1 MKVEVRPLAE
11 ADLPAGRICN
21 RAAFA
26 AFYGMPDASAFRP
39 GADVI
44 GPRWR
49 AWPEGAVA
57 VDVDGA
63 LAALGLMM
71 HWGSVCILGP
81 LTVLPKYWNTGLARR
96 IMAALIEV
104 IEREKFAFTGLYTHP
119 QSPTHIRLYEDH
131 GFVMQRI
138 TAVMAKAPKAT
149 DAPAGLAFFSE
160 AADPKGE
167 LDAMQALTH
176 RIEPGLDLRREVR
189 AVAAGGLGETLMLRD
204 DHGLAGFAVCHHG
217 PDSEASE
224 GQMLVKFA
232 GAASGA
238 QAPDRFA
245 RLLAA
250 IENHAG
256 QRKLA
261 KVIAGT
267 NAGRS
272 EAYRIMKEAG
282 YRTTMNGIAM
292 MRPAIEGYNHPEKFV
307 IDDWR

>member
-1 MKVEVRPLAE
+1 MKVETRPLTE
-11 ADLPAGRICN
+11 ADLPAARICN
-21 RAAFA
+21 RTAFST
-26 AFYGMPDASAFRP
+26 FYGMPDPSAFRR

-49 AWPEGAVA
+49 VWPEGAMA
-57 VDVDGA
+57 VDVDGS
-63 LAALGLMM
+63 LAAVGLMM

-96 IMAALIEV
+96 IMTALVEV
-104 IEREKFAFTGLYTHP
+104 IEHEDFAFTGLFTHP
-119 QSPTHIRLYEDH
+119 QSPTHIRLYEDY

-138 TAVMAKAPKAT
+138 IAVMAKPPMAEKAPV
-149 DAPAGLAFFSE
+149 GLALFSE
-160 AADPKGE
+160 AADPEGE
-167 LDAMQALTH
+167 LDSMQALTH
-176 RIEPGLDLRREVR
+176 GIEPGLDLRREVR
-189 AVAAGGLGETLMLRD
+189 SIAAGGLGETLILRD
-204 DHGLAGFAVCHHG
+204 DRGLAGFAVCHHG

-250 IENHAG
+250 IESHAE
-256 QRKLA
+256 QRNLA
-261 KVIAGT
+261 KVIVGT
-267 NAGRS
+267 NVGRS
-272 EAYRIMKEAG
+272 ETYRIMQDAG
-282 YRTTMNGIAM
+282 YITEMNGIAM
-292 MRPAIEGYNHPEKFV
+292 MRPAAEGYNRPEKFA

>member
-1 MKVEVRPLAE
+1 MKVEVRPLVE

-26 AFYGMPDASAFRP
+26 AFYNMPDPSAFRR

-49 AWPEGAVA
+49 AWPKGSVA
-57 VDVDGA
+57 VDVDGD

-71 HWGSVCILGP
+71 HWGSACILGP
-81 LTVLPKYWNTGLARR
+81 LTVLPKYWSTGLARR
-96 IMAALIEV
+96 IMAALTEV
-104 IEREKFAFTGLYTHP
+104 IDREEFAFAGLFTHP
-119 QSPTHIRLYEDH
+119 QSPTHIRLYEDF

-138 TAVMAKAPKAT
+138 TAVMAKAPKAKKT
-149 DAPAGLAFFSE
+149 PAGLALFSK
-160 AADPKGE
+160 AADPESE

-176 RIEPGLDLRREVR
+176 KIEPGLDLRREVR
-189 AVAAGGLGETLMLRD
+189 AVAQGGLGDTLILYD
-204 DHGLAGFAVCHHG
+204 DRGLAGFAVCHLG
-217 PDSEASE
+217 PGSEASE

-232 GAASGA
+232 GAAPGA

-250 IENHAG
+250 IESHACK
-256 QRKLA
+256 RKLA

-272 EAYRIMKEAG
+272 AAYRIMQDAG
-282 YRTTMNGIAM
+282 YITEMNGIAM
-292 MRPAIEGYNHPEKFV
+292 MRPAVDGYNHPEKFV

>member
-1 MKVEVRPLAE
+1 MKVKVRPLIE
-11 ADLPAGRICN
+11 ADLPAARACN

-26 AFYGMPDASAFRP
+26 AFYDMPDPAAFRP

-49 AWPEGAVA
+49 AWPQGAIA
-57 VDVDGA
+57 VDIDGD
-63 LAALGLMM
+63 LAAVGLMM
-71 HWGSVCILGP
+71 HWGSACILGP
-81 LTVLPKYWNTGLARR
+81 LTVLPKYWSTGLARR
-96 IMAALIEV
+96 IMAALIDV
-104 IEREKFAFTGLYTHP
+104 VEREEFAFTGLFTHP

-138 TAVMAKAPKAT
+138 TAVMAKAPEVKN
-149 DAPAGLAFFSE
+149 APAGLSLFSK
-160 AADPKGE
+160 ASDPGAE

-176 RIEPGLDLRREVR
+176 QIEPGLDLRREVDC
-189 AVAAGGLGETLMLRD
+189 VALGGLGETLLLRD
-204 DHGLAGFAVCHHG
+204 DRGLAGFAVCHHG
-217 PDSEASE
+217 PQSEASE

-232 GAASGA
+232 AAASGA
-238 QAPDRFA
+238 QAQDRFA
-245 RLLAA
+245 SLLAA

-256 QRKLA
+256 ERGLA
-261 KVIAGT
+261 KVVAGT

-282 YRTTMNGIAM
+282 YITQMNGVAM
-292 MRPAIEGYNHPEKFV
+292 MRPAVDGYNHPEKLV